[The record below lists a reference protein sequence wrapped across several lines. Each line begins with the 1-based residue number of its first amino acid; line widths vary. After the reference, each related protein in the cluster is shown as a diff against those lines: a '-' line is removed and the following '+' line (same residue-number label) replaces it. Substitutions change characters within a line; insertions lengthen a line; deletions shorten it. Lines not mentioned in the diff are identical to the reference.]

1 MSMCICV
8 CVCVYVCVR
17 KLEGG
22 LGAKGL
28 FYKYLGPKMTQIEA

>member
-1 MSMCICV
+1 MYMCICI
-8 CVCVYVCVR
+8 R

-28 FYKYLGPKMTQIEA
+28 FYRYLGPKMTQMGA